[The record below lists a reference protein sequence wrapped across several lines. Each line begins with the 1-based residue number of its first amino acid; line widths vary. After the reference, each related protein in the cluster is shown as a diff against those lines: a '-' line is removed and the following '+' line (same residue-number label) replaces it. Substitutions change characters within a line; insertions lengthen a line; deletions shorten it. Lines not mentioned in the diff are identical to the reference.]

1 MAQKSQGTG
10 TSNRGF
16 ASMDAGKQRE
26 IASKGGQ
33 SVPAAKRSF
42 SQDRRLAAEAGRK
55 GGQSS
60 HGGGRSKQPVN
71 SRTDLRNRDAARRQQ
86 RYRRDGG
93 RARARLERAREGGFS
108 LKFAALKRG
117 RAGGELFV
125 TAPYRYGPGT
135 PPQPE
140 IPPVPSPRPSPT
152 PEPTPEIPAPPTP
165 HPDLPSNPPTG

>member
-60 HGGGRSKQPVN
+60 HGGGRSKQPQ
-71 SRTDLRNRDAARRQQ
+71 TPEQAAEAQQEHMPAEQQ
-86 RYRRDGG
+86 R
-93 RARARLERAREGGFS
+93 EHVSNE
-108 LKFAALKRG
+108 
-117 RAGGELFV
+117 
-125 TAPYRYGPGT
+125 
-135 PPQPE
+135 PE
-140 IPPVPSPRPSPT
+140 KVDS
-152 PEPTPEIPAPPTP
+152 
-165 HPDLPSNPPTG
+165 H